1 MKIVGVIC
9 EYNPFHLGHHRQL
22 RYMRTLAGE
31 GGVVVCLMSGNF
43 VQRGEPALLDK
54 GVRAKAAV
62 DCGANLVLE
71 LPMTAALSSAEGFAA
86 AGVDILTKLGC
97 DALCFGCETG
107 KPEILRETAR
117 LLLSG
122 NFDSLLRLYLKEG
135 ISYPAARQRALEA
148 LGGRGEAVV
157 RPNDILAVEYCKAIL
172 RSGSPMEPNPI
183 HRPGDYHGGAF
194 DPENPSAASLRRMA
208 GQGENWLA
216 YVPEAARE
224 TLQRGTMHTLQA
236 GERAILARLRT
247 MQDGEF
253 EALPYG
259 SEGLWRKFMKNCRGC
274 ASVEE
279 ILEATKSKR
288 YPRTRL
294 NRMLLCAF
302 LGVTA
307 ENLRSPAPYVRALAF
322 DERGSRLLRQAKK
335 SGGLT
340 VVNAGERLQN
350 AYFEMERRAEDL
362 YGLFAA
368 DAPEPPGGEERRRV
382 YVSRR

>member
-9 EYNPFHLGHHRQL
+9 EYNPLHLGHARQL
-22 RYMRTLAGE
+22 RYMWELAGE
-31 GGVVVCLMSGNF
+31 GGAVVCLMSGNF
-43 VQRGEPALLDK
+43 VQRGEPSLLDK
-54 GVRAKAAV
+54 GVRAEAAV
-62 DCGANLVLE
+62 RCGANLVLE
-71 LPMTAALSSAEGFAA
+71 LPILSALSSAEGFAA

-97 DALCFGCETG
+97 DTLCFGCETER
-107 KPEILRETAR
+107 PEILWDTAK

-135 ISYPAARQRALEA
+135 ISYPAARQRALET
-148 LGGRGEAVV
+148 LGGAGETIV
-157 RPNDILAVEYCKAIL
+157 RPNNILAVEYCKAIL
-172 RSGSPMEPNPI
+172 RAGSRMEPHPI
-183 HRPGDYHGGAF
+183 HRPGDYHGGTF

-208 GQGENWLA
+208 GRGENWLA

-236 GERAILARLRT
+236 GERAILSRLRT
-247 MQDGEF
+247 MKDGEF

-259 SEGLWRKFMKNCRGC
+259 SEGLWRKFMKNCRKLAG
-274 ASVEE
+274 VEE
-279 ILEATKSKR
+279 ILETTKSKR

-322 DERGSRLLRQAKK
+322 DETGSRLLRQAKK

-340 VVNAGERLQN
+340 VVNAGERLEN

-368 DAPEPPGGEERRRV
+368 DAPEPPGGAERRRV
-382 YVSRR
+382 YVSGR

>member
-9 EYNPFHLGHHRQL
+9 EYNPLHLGHERQL
-22 RYMRTLAGE
+22 RYMRELAGE
-31 GGVVVCLMSGNF
+31 DGAVVCLMSGNF

-71 LPMTAALSSAEGFAA
+71 LPLSAALSSAEGFAA

-97 DALCFGCETG
+97 DALCFGCETR

-148 LGGRGEAVV
+148 MGGSGEAVV
-157 RPNDILAVEYCKAIL
+157 KPNDILAVEYCKAIL
-172 RSGSPMEPNPI
+172 QGGSKLEPVPI

-216 YVPEAARE
+216 FVPEAARE
-224 TLQRGTMHTLQA
+224 TLQRGTRHTLQA
-236 GERAILARLRT
+236 GERAILYRLRT
-247 MQDGEF
+247 MRGEEF

-259 SEGLWRKFMKNCRGC
+259 SEGLWRKFMKNCRKLAG
-274 ASVEE
+274 VEE
-279 ILEATKSKR
+279 ILEVTKSKR
-288 YPRTRL
+288 YTRTRL

-302 LGVTA
+302 LGLTA
-307 ENLRSPAPYVRALAF
+307 GDLKSPAPYVRALAF
-322 DERGSRLLRQAKK
+322 DERGSRLLKQVKN
-335 SGGLT
+335 SGALP
-340 VVNAGERLQN
+340 VINAGERPRN

-362 YGLFAA
+362 YGLFAV
-368 DAPEPPGGEERRRV
+368 DTPEPPGGEDRRRV
-382 YVSRR
+382 YVCRR